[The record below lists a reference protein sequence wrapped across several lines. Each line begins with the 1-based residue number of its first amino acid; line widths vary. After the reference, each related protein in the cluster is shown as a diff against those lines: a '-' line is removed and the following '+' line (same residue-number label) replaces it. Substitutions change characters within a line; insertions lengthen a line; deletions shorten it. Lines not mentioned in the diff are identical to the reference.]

1 MKQEKT
7 LSEVEILQYLYE
19 QGLVDFTGDEE
30 DLTLHSDT
38 TGKGLLNIFRAGY
51 KKGKKDIAKE
61 ILDEANKYLKNHGE
75 ELEKWSEG
83 NLDIESNQWIRDWIK
98 DYVKII
104 KQKSGFE
111 ELE

>member
-38 TGKGLLNIFRAGY
+38 TGKDLLNIFRAGY

-61 ILDEANKYLKNHGE
+61 ILDEIEFAQQDPYNGFDGQIF
-75 ELEKWSEG
+75 ELIPRI
-83 NLDIESNQWIRDWIK
+83 IE
-98 DYVKII
+98 
-104 KQKSGFE
+104 QKSGFE
-111 ELE
+111 ELK